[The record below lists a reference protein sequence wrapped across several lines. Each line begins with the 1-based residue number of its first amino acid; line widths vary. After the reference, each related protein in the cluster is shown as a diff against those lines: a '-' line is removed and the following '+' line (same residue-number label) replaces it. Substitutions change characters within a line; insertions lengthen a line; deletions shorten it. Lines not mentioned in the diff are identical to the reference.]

1 MPKDKKKSIPSKTT
15 GQFNVFA
22 VLSLIF
28 GIAFFIPFG
37 PILAILFGFIALN
50 QISKNS
56 EEGKGLAIAGIIL
69 GFLWI
74 FMILMILL
82 FIILAVSPAFMM
94 LLPLA

>member
-1 MPKDKKKSIPSKTT
+1 MYKKKDVSQKKTS
-15 GQFNVFA
+15 QVNVFA

-37 PILAILFGFIALN
+37 PILAIVFGFIALS

-74 FMILMILL
+74 FVMLMILL
-82 FIILAVSPAFMM
+82 FIILAISSAFMM
-94 LLPLA
+94 LLPLAQ